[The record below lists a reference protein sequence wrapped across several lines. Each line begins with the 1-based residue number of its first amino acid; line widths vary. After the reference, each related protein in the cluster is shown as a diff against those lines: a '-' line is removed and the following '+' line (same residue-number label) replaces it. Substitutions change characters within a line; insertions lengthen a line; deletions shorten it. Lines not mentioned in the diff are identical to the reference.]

1 MPGLP
6 AGTHTVVLKVV
17 LPSGEI
23 LQLSKVFEV
32 GADGLLV
39 SIADAVIG
47 VPAVV
52 VEPEKL
58 AYTGVAPSPLP
69 WSSLMLIL
77 LGLFLVVYG
86 YRARAMVLE
95 EPVLVAVRT
104 PWEILATPIRVP
116 GIDYIPGGSGS
127 EPSQSVSEALRG
139 LDEVMSRLIGHA
151 ILDLE
156 KRFTR

>member
-1 MPGLP
+1 M
-6 AGTHTVVLKVV
+6 
-17 LPSGEI
+17 
-23 LQLSKVFEV
+23 

-39 SIADAVIG
+39 SIADEVIV

-52 VEPEKL
+52 VERVKL
-58 AYTGVAPSPLP
+58 DYTGVEPSPLP

-77 LGLFLVVYG
+77 LGLLLVVYS
-86 YRARAMVLE
+86 YRARNLVLDDA
-95 EPVLVAVRT
+95 VVAVRT